1 MKTKKMR
8 KKEHAKHVQSQYNNL
23 ANIRR
28 GEIRKHILSL
38 KGKLF
43 EWTFTCDLCGH
54 QRTKGY
60 LYKDETEEY
69 EICKFCNDALFH
81 KHDYLKIH
89 YTPMG
94 NKRCDK

>member
-1 MKTKKMR
+1 MMKTKKMR

-28 GEIRKHILSL
+28 GEIS
-38 KGKLF
+38 
-43 EWTFTCDLCGH
+43 
-54 QRTKGY
+54 
-60 LYKDETEEY
+60 
-69 EICKFCNDALFH
+69 CKFCNDALFH

-94 NKRCDK
+94 NKR

>member
-1 MKTKKMR
+1 MMKTKKMR

-43 EWTFTCDLCGH
+43 EW
-54 QRTKGY
+54 RR
-60 LYKDETEEY
+60 
-69 EICKFCNDALFH
+69 I
-81 KHDYLKIH
+81 
-89 YTPMG
+89 
-94 NKRCDK
+94 